1 MLYLYLGS
9 SKFIRSKRAV
19 WRAMRRGIE
28 NSEERLMNKIQ
39 IRIERLYRIRFF
51 TMLKQKMDAPIDKNK
66 HRNGVFA

>member
-39 IRIERLYRIRFF
+39 IRIERLY
-51 TMLKQKMDAPIDKNK
+51 
-66 HRNGVFA
+66 

>member
-1 MLYLYLGS
+1 MCKNPKQIPYKNMLYLYLGS

-39 IRIERLYRIRFF
+39 IRIERLY
-51 TMLKQKMDAPIDKNK
+51 
-66 HRNGVFA
+66 